1 MPRDAR
7 IHICSCYTKVPVA
20 QLHSCELAT
29 NPNPNQCVCAFE
41 RVLQVPCTLTFKDTL
56 SGAAPSR
63 RLHLV
68 WLIVGN
74 TETGARTRPGP
85 EAAPDWG
92 LRTRT
97 RTTPTHGPGFRV
109 SASRDSCSAASTVK
123 GAQRALCAPAA
134 PGRRGQSGN
143 LCALVRRLCWLRF
156 NKS

>member
-85 EAAPDWG
+85 EAEPDWG

-97 RTTPTHGPGFRV
+97 RTPTHGPGFRV
-109 SASRDSCSAASTVK
+109 SASRAARRQRSRGRSA
-123 GAQRALCAPAA
+123 RCAAA
-134 PGRRGQSGN
+134 PPPGAEWQP
-143 LCALVRRLCWLRF
+143 LVRRLCWLRF